1 MGSFSASRRLCFMIV
16 DLSGFFNA
24 SRRLCFVIVDLG
36 GFFYCLKEAVL
47 ITKTCLYDFDPFKTH
62 LYIVKLWFT
71 GVYIIF
77 LISAQKHRCG
87 YSLAR
92 RF

>member
-24 SRRLCFVIVDLG
+24 SRRLCFVIIDLG

-47 ITKTCLYDFDPFKTH
+47 ITKTCLYNFDPFKHH
-62 LYIVKLWFT
+62 LYIVKLGTSQGYTLF
-71 GVYIIF
+71 F
-77 LISAQKHRCG
+77 LFLLRSIDVATH
-87 YSLAR
+87 
-92 RF
+92 